1 MNRLQAMELFVSTV
15 REGSFSAAGRR
26 AGLSP
31 ASVSRYI
38 GELETQLGVQLFN
51 RSTRHLGLTEAGKI
65 FFQRTEQV
73 LQGIADAEA
82 AALALQSAPR
92 GTLRIHSRTMF
103 GIKVLSPLMPE
114 FQKLYP
120 ELKVELRLSERRAQ
134 LREEEFDVDFQIAA
148 PKDPGLMQ
156 RRLLRSERILVAAP
170 DYVARMPKLRQPG
183 DLTAHNCLTYW
194 MGPDDVV
201 WKFMRKGKLSEIV
214 VPSTFGSNNGIIL
227 CDLAVQGHGIA
238 LLDDYT
244 VAGELKAGKLVR
256 LMPGFQV
263 TNSSFDEGIYAT
275 FLESSYLPEK
285 IRVFV
290 DYMAEQVPLRVKKA
304 GSNRR

>member
-1 MNRLQAMELFVSTV
+1 
-15 REGSFSAAGRR
+15 
-26 AGLSP
+26 
-31 ASVSRYI
+31 
-38 GELETQLGVQLFN
+38 
-51 RSTRHLGLTEAGKI
+51 
-65 FFQRTEQV
+65 
-73 LQGIADAEA
+73 
-82 AALALQSAPR
+82 
-92 GTLRIHSRTMF
+92 
-103 GIKVLSPLMPE
+103 
-114 FQKLYP
+114 
-120 ELKVELRLSERRAQ
+120 
-134 LREEEFDVDFQIAA
+134 
-148 PKDPGLMQ
+148 
-156 RRLLRSERILVAAP
+156 LLRSERILVAAP